1 MADKFSYVD
10 SSGQKY
16 EAKDTPANRL
26 NVVKQGYKVDESIL
40 RTVGEVAR
48 GAESAYPDWTL
59 AIPTTWVPRLLMKG
73 VAAATGAPADE
84 DLPKYKG
91 PESGKLVYLDTDGA
105 QHEAK
110 DTPGNRAKITEQ
122 GYKIPTAEELRV
134 INDPAYS
141 GARGAVKTY
150 VANAQNEYL
159 FGLPA
164 MAADKGLLPEG
175 TFSPALQDKNLRQAL
190 EKENPTAEKLGM
202 VAGTVANLLTPG
214 LNFGGE
220 AGLAAKAGARATNVA
235 ARLGVSGESA
245 LGRVVL
251 GAAEHAGRGAVY
263 AAPRAGG
270 ALVINED
277 PKAAGEILLAGVGI
291 GALLG
296 GGGQIGKMAAARGS
310 QAATSAVE
318 KFVEK
323 SGGIEAANAAVREKV
338 VDTVANKVIG
348 SSLKLAGVAKGG
360 PIGYVA
366 AEAAQSVLGPTVK
379 KAVERAYDDPRVQK
393 MITTLASGIGRGIQT
408 LPEVLPRIGDAA
420 AGPVENTSINAV
432 GRLLG
437 KSDDPKAT
445 PQERYA
451 KASGEITKLA
461 TDPQRLTNRIGTL
474 AAGLEGMD
482 PRAVQSFSTQM
493 TNAVDYIFSTLPRT
507 PGSDPSRPFA
517 PKLPWEVDSNEMA
530 KLNRRLDAA
539 IDPVGTVRRELARG
553 TLTKEHVETLDKLYP
568 KLTEEMRSQILQK
581 AVTKDAPVLSRS
593 QRQQLSVFLGGDL
606 DKSSEPAK
614 VQAYQGVYAQRA
626 EAAANPQAPARG
638 SRLSRLEAQKL
649 PTVMTTAQAAAQR
662 NSRT

>member
-26 NVVKQGYKVDESIL
+26 AVVKQGYKVDESIL

-48 GAESAYPDWTL
+48 GAEAAYPDWTM
-59 AIPTTWVPRLLMKG
+59 AIPTTWVPRLLLKG
-73 VAAATGAPADE
+73 VGAATGAPADE

-91 PESGKLVYLDTDGA
+91 PEPGKLVYLDSEGA

-110 DTPGNRAKITEQ
+110 DTPGNRSKLTEQ

-141 GARGAVKTY
+141 GVRGAVKTY
-150 VANAQNEYL
+150 VANTQNEYL

-164 MAADKGLLPEG
+164 MAADRGLLPEG
-175 TFSPALQDKNLRQAL
+175 TFSPALQDKNLRLAL

-214 LNFGGE
+214 LNLGGE

-235 ARLGVSGESA
+235 ARLGVTGESA

-251 GAAEHAGRGAVY
+251 GAAEHAGRGAAY
-263 AAPRAGG
+263 ATPRAAG

-296 GGGQIGKMAAARGS
+296 GGGQVGKMAAIRGS
-310 QAATSAVE
+310 QAATSAAE
-318 KFVEK
+318 KFVERA
-323 SGGIEAANAAVREKV
+323 GGVEAANAKVREAV
-338 VDTVANKVIG
+338 VDTVADKIVG
-348 SSLKLAGVAKGG
+348 TGLKMTGVVKGG
-360 PIGYVA
+360 PVGYVA
-366 AEAAQSVLGPTVK
+366 GEAANRVIGPVVK
-379 KAVERAYDDPRVQK
+379 RGLERAYDDPRVQK
-393 MITTLASGIGRGIQT
+393 MITTLASSIGRGIQT
-408 LPEVLPRIGDAA
+408 LPEVLPKIGAEA
-420 AGPVENTSINAV
+420 AGPVESTSINAV

-437 KSDDPKAT
+437 KSDDPKT
-445 PQERYA
+445 SPQERYA
-451 KASGEITKLA
+451 KAAGEISKLA
-461 TDPQRLTNRIGTL
+461 TDPQHLSTRIGVLT
-474 AAGLEGMD
+474 AGLEGMD

-507 PGSDPSRPFA
+507 PGTDTSQPFA
-517 PKLPWEVDSNEMA
+517 PKLPWEADSAEMA

-539 IDPVGTVRRELARG
+539 IDPIGTVRKELLRG
-553 TLTKEHVETLDKLYP
+553 TLTKEHVEALDKLYP

-581 AVTKDAPVLSRS
+581 ATQKDAPELTRA
-593 QRQQLSVFLGGDL
+593 QRMQLAVFLGGNL
-606 DKSSEPAK
+606 ERSTEPAK

-626 EAAANPQAPARG
+626 EGGTNPQAPARG
-638 SRLSRLEAQKL
+638 SRLGRLESQKL
-649 PTVMTTAQAAAQR
+649 PTVMTTAQAMAQR